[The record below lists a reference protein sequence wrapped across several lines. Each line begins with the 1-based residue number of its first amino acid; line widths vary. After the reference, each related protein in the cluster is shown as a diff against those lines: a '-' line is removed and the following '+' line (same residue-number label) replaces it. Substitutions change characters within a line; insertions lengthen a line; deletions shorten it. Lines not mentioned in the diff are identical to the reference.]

1 VTAPDHQHEGFVIQ
15 PFPIGWFVVAHSDE
29 LAVGDVRPLEYFGT
43 ALICYRGES
52 GAVYIRDAFC
62 PHLGAHIGFGGRVEG
77 DDVICPFHG
86 WTYGVDGRNVRI
98 PYATRPN
105 AQARLRCW
113 PARESG
119 GLILAWHHPR
129 GVEPTWEVGM
139 IPEFSDPHF
148 VPASRTD
155 FEIHV
160 HPQEVFENSV
170 DLAHFLTVHEAARMP
185 DVDVQIDGPR
195 LTATTTNQLL
205 KSKKGYFEGG
215 VSSDLWGLGI
225 DVARITG
232 VVDTVAV
239 LALTPIDERRVHA
252 RFLVTARVGGTG
264 QERDHASASAL
275 AQKAKDRV
283 IREFETDLV
292 IWEHKRYEP
301 RPRLTMG
308 EHLVTRF
315 RKWAQQFYDGVPGQE
330 ALVAQPDGGA
340 SIP

>member
-1 VTAPDHQHEGFVIQ
+1 VTDAEAHREGFLIE
-15 PFPIGWFVVAHSDE
+15 PFPIGWFVVGYSDE
-29 LAVGDVRPLEYFGT
+29 LGPGDVRPLDYFGT
-43 ALICYRGES
+43 ALVCYRGES
-52 GAVYIRDAFC
+52 GTAYVRDAFC
-62 PHLGAHIGFGGRVEG
+62 PHLGAHIGYGGRVEG

-86 WTYGVDGRNVRI
+86 WTYGVDGRNIAI

-113 PARESG
+113 PVRESG

-129 GVEPTWEVGM
+129 QLEPTWEVEP
-139 IPEFSDPHF
+139 IAEFADPQF
-148 VPASRTD
+148 GPPSRTD

-170 DLAHFLTVHEAARMP
+170 DLAHFLTVHQAARMP
-185 DVDVQIDGPR
+185 EVEVEIAGPR

-232 VVDTVAV
+232 VVDTVAMV
-239 LALTPIDERRVHA
+239 ALTPIDEKRVHA
-252 RFLVTARVGGTG
+252 RFLTTARVAGGG
-264 QERDHASASAL
+264 EERDQASALAL

-283 IREFETDLV
+283 INEFETDLV

-301 RPRLTMG
+301 RPRLTAG
-308 EHLVTRF
+308 EQLVTRF
-315 RKWAQQFYDGVPGQE
+315 RKWAQQFYAGT
-330 ALVAQPDGGA
+330 AA
-340 SIP
+340 